1 VEKVNNKAVRY
12 LDIDRRDA
20 KMKRAVSHC
29 PVCGNAL
36 VISRL
41 TCQECGTSI
50 EGAFGHGLFSDL
62 TDEERRFV
70 ELFVVVRGNIKEM
83 EKRLG
88 ISYPTVRNKLDAIVA
103 KLDKKL
109 QKDDPDTRSRR
120 RLDIIESIKRG
131 EISPEEGAAL
141 IEEL

>member
-1 VEKVNNKAVRY
+1 
-12 LDIDRRDA
+12 
-20 KMKRAVSHC
+20 MKRAVSHC
-29 PVCGNAL
+29 PVCNSPL

-41 TCQECGTSI
+41 TCPECSTSI

-70 ELFVVVRGNIKEM
+70 ELFVVARGNIKEM

-88 ISYPTVRNKLDAIVA
+88 VSYPTVRNKLDSIVA
-103 KLDKKL
+103 KLDRKL
-109 QKDDPDTRSRR
+109 QKADPDTRRKR
-120 RLDIIESIKRG
+120 RLEIIESIKRG
-131 EISPEEGAAL
+131 EISPDEGAAL

>member
-1 VEKVNNKAVRY
+1 
-12 LDIDRRDA
+12 
-20 KMKRAVSHC
+20 MKRAVSHC
-29 PVCGNAL
+29 PVCNSPL

-41 TCQECGTSI
+41 TCPECSTSI

-62 TDEERRFV
+62 IDEERRFV

-88 ISYPTVRNKLDAIVA
+88 ISYPTVRNKLDAIIA

-109 QKDDPDTRSRR
+109 RKDDPDTRRR
-120 RLDIIESIKRG
+120 RRIEIIESIKRG
-131 EISPEEGAAL
+131 EISPDEGAAL